1 MRSAT
6 SRARRSWPSTNSA
19 CRRPSAAC
27 DPWRAPTG
35 RARLASGESSLWFV
49 LGCVHQSHD
58 GEQAGRYRVAT
69 TVSLPVVAQMRMQP
83 RRRFAP
89 HPRRAF
95 RRVGRRRRLFRSA
108 EGPRAL
114 HATHGGRHGHERLFP
129 CRAPDP
135 VRISRR
141 HGVSSVSSRARD
153 PRARCV
159 TDSTILGFWSQ
170 PATRREAPATARERT
185 EENGYLTAADS
196 PRRIE
201 CLSRDAGS
209 GLRRSQSREP
219 RIAPEA
225 LSVRD
230 FETPGS
236 RSAALAAT
244 IALGAHLGRS
254 GLFARL

>member
-1 MRSAT
+1 MRS
-6 SRARRSWPSTNSA
+6 SMSLARRSWPSTNSA
-19 CRRPSAAC
+19 RRRPSAAR

-35 RARLASGESSLWFV
+35 RARVASGESSLRFIS
-49 LGCVHQSHD
+49 GRVHQLHD
-58 GEQAGRYRVAT
+58 EAQASRYRVAA

-114 HATHGGRHGHERLFP
+114 HATYGGRHGNERLFP

-170 PATRREAPATARERT
+170 PATR
-185 EENGYLTAADS
+185 
-196 PRRIE
+196 
-201 CLSRDAGS
+201 
-209 GLRRSQSREP
+209 
-219 RIAPEA
+219 
-225 LSVRD
+225 
-230 FETPGS
+230 
-236 RSAALAAT
+236 
-244 IALGAHLGRS
+244 
-254 GLFARL
+254 

>member
-1 MRSAT
+1 MRS
-6 SRARRSWPSTNSA
+6 SISLARRSWLSTNNA
-19 CRRPSAAC
+19 CRRPPAARSH
-27 DPWRAPTG
+27 WRAPAG
-35 RARLASGESSLWFV
+35 RARVASGETSLRFV
-49 LGCVHQSHD
+49 SGCVHQCHD
-58 GEQAGRYRVAT
+58 GEHASRHRVAT

-114 HATHGGRHGHERLFP
+114 HATYGGRHGNERLFP

-170 PATRREAPATARERT
+170 PATR
-185 EENGYLTAADS
+185 
-196 PRRIE
+196 
-201 CLSRDAGS
+201 
-209 GLRRSQSREP
+209 
-219 RIAPEA
+219 
-225 LSVRD
+225 
-230 FETPGS
+230 
-236 RSAALAAT
+236 
-244 IALGAHLGRS
+244 
-254 GLFARL
+254 